1 MFRDQR
7 LGESRQDVIDY
18 LSSRQAD
25 ERIFQADLLVDKA
38 HLVMLKE
45 HGLIP
50 AEVSAQIMD
59 ALDDLMKRG
68 SQADLGAGEDVHE
81 AIEAYV
87 LGRVGPEGGRMHTA
101 RSRNDE
107 VATCIRLAL
116 REEMLELMAEQLS
129 LIGTLIRLAE
139 WHTETIIPGF
149 THTQHAQ
156 PTTLAHHLLAHADAI
171 VRDLSRLED
180 AYARVNR
187 SPLGAA
193 AFASTGFRIDRNRTC
208 RLLGFDGLV
217 ENSMD
222 AVSTR
227 DFILEVL
234 ADLSIMMVNCSRL
247 AEELILWSSSEFGY
261 LELDNLYASTSS
273 IMPQKKNPDTAELA
287 RGKTGSVLGSLF
299 SALSICK
306 ALPMSYNRDLQEV
319 TPHLWRA
326 MDWARSTVRILDGC
340 LSTVKFNLL
349 RLESSSGAGFST
361 ATEIADSLVR
371 TTKMPFR
378 TAHSI
383 VGRIAAAG
391 GRPSL
396 AELDRISAEIAGY
409 RASERGFS
417 KADLERALD
426 PKSNVALQANTGG
439 PAPAE
444 TERMIEERREKIAA
458 GEVRLAQRRSRVQ
471 RAIAELGGRD
481 RANDAVLVG

>member
-25 ERIFQADLLVDKA
+25 GRIFAADLLVDKA
-38 HLVMLKE
+38 HLMMLTEK
-45 HGLIP
+45 GLVQ
-50 AEVSAQIMD
+50 AEISSRIMA
-59 ALDDLMKRG
+59 ALDDLMKKG
-68 SQADLGAGEDVHE
+68 SQALGQGEDVHE

-87 LGRVGPEGGRMHTA
+87 LTEVGPEGGRMHTA

-116 REEMLELMAEQLS
+116 RQEMLDLMAEQLS
-129 LIGTLIRLAE
+129 LRGTLVRLAE
-139 WHTETIIPGF
+139 AHTKTIIPGF

-156 PTTLAHHLLAHADAI
+156 PTTLAHHLLAHADAFE
-171 VRDLSRLED
+171 RDLHRMED
-180 AYARVNR
+180 AYTRVNV

-193 AFASTGFRIDRNRTC
+193 AFASTGFKIDRTRTC
-208 RLLGFDGLV
+208 ELLGFDGLL

-234 ADLSIMMVNCSRL
+234 ADLSIMMVNGSRL

-299 SALSICK
+299 AALSICK

-326 MDWARSTVRILDGC
+326 MDWARSTIRILDGC
-340 LSTVKFNLL
+340 LSTLRFNLQ
-349 RLESSSGAGFST
+349 RLQECSGAGFST

-371 TTKMPFR
+371 ITGMPFR

-383 VGRIAAAG
+383 VGRIAAN
-391 GRPSL
+391 GRKPDL
-396 AELDRISAEIAGY
+396 QELDAISQEIAGF

-417 KADLERALD
+417 AGDLQRALD
-426 PKSNVALQANTGG
+426 PESNVALRANTGG
-439 PAPAE
+439 PAPEE
-444 TERMIEERREKIAA
+444 TMRMIAERLKRIAA
-458 GEVRLAQRRSRVQ
+458 GEERLAQRRSRVEK
-471 RAIAELGGRD
+471 ATG
-481 RANDAVLVG
+481 VLACGK